1 LTKWCLDDSEP
12 VPEVEDNGASLL
24 PPASSVS
31 GLAEDQPQEGAVS
44 GGTLGA
50 ASASGAL
57 VGGQGEGR
65 GALRGDTGGG
75 YGETDGSYGATDGG
89 YGGVE
94 GGYGGAE
101 SGYGEAESRYGGV
114 ESGLDDLSFL
124 GLPELPAATAPQV
137 PPGSGGPLASSSV
150 LLRRGGS
157 PARAGGAV
165 LRSAKV
171 SAGFK
176 QSCILEHL

>member
-24 PPASSVS
+24 PPASSVA
-31 GLAEDQPQEGAVS
+31 GLAEDQPQEGAVI
-44 GGTLGA
+44 GDTLGA
-50 ASASGAL
+50 ASASGAV

-65 GALRGDTGGG
+65 GALRGETGGG
-75 YGETDGSYGATDGG
+75 YGET
-89 YGGVE
+89 E
-94 GGYGGAE
+94 G
-101 SGYGEAESRYGGV
+101 GYGEAESRYEGV

-137 PPGSGGPLASSSV
+137 PPGRGGPLASSSV

-157 PARAGGAV
+157 PARASGAV

-176 QSCILEHL
+176 QSCILEH